1 MAILVN
7 ESVLL
12 RIFIIPFPK
21 GKFLF
26 LLSNLFSPQCS
37 AGIGI
42 SFYRFASALNLAVAA
57 QWCRTPLFLDI
68 GRQRQADIQ
77 VCGQPGLQ
85 SDFPDS

>member
-1 MAILVN
+1 MNLYYL
-7 ESVLL
+7 E
-12 RIFIIPFPK
+12 
-21 GKFLF
+21 F
-26 LLSNLFSPQCS
+26 LLYHFQKVNFYFFSPISFLPQCS